1 MVYVFDLD
9 GVLYRGEE
17 AVEDAPETLSA
28 LRSAGHALFFLT
40 NNSSQPRRVYV
51 EKLARLGMASTED
64 EIVTSA
70 SATAD
75 YLAQHGAKG
84 AKVLAVGGPGI
95 ADELARINIATEYA
109 DTPFPATE
117 ITYDYVI
124 VGLDREFTYHKL
136 HRAQQALLA
145 GAKFIATN
153 RDAQYPIEA
162 GNVIPG
168 GGSIVAAIAAAA
180 GCEPITIGKPE
191 PTALQT
197 ILTRC
202 GAWPHEAMMIGDRL
216 DTDIACGNKIGVPTT
231 LVLTGVSTR
240 EEAETAPLEL
250 RPTRIISTL
259 KELL

>member
-17 AVEDAPETLSA
+17 AVEDAPEMLAA
-28 LRSAGHALFFLT
+28 LRKAGHAVFFLT

-51 EKLARLGMASTED
+51 EKLMRLGMDCAED
-64 EIVTSA
+64 EVVTSA

-75 YLAQHGAKG
+75 YLLQQGAKG
-84 AKVLAVGGPGI
+84 ARVLAVGGPGI
-95 ADELARINIATEYA
+95 ADELARVHITTEYA
-109 DTPFPATE
+109 DTPFPEVSMA
-117 ITYDYVI
+117 YDYVI

-136 HRAQQALLA
+136 HRAQQALLG

-180 GCEPITIGKPE
+180 GREPITMGKPE

-216 DTDIACGNKIGVPTT
+216 DTDIACGNRTGVPTT
-231 LVLTGVSTR
+231 LVLTGVSTC
-240 EEAETAPLEL
+240 EEAEAAPPAL